1 LKDGTLLITGRLVFA
16 VAVFTF
22 TRQDKLYIKIGVFFM
37 STLRTVTTAE
47 FEEQV
52 LQCDRPVVVD
62 FGAPWCPPC
71 RAIAPILEDLSA
83 EFAGQLT
90 IVSVNTDD
98 APDLA
103 QRYQIAGLPT
113 MVVFRQGME
122 IQRVR
127 GAAPKRVLKQA
138 FETVLQR

>member
-1 LKDGTLLITGRLVFA
+1 
-16 VAVFTF
+16 
-22 TRQDKLYIKIGVFFM
+22 M
-37 STLRTVTTAE
+37 STLRTITTAE
-47 FEEQV
+47 FEQQV
-52 LQCDRPVVVD
+52 LQSDLPIVVD

-71 RAIAPILEDLSA
+71 RAVTPILEDLAA

-90 IVSVNTDD
+90 IVSVNTDE

-113 MVVFRQGME
+113 MVVFQGGTE

-138 FETVLQR
+138 FETILQH